1 MSSTTT
7 LFRSNRTQAVRLS
20 KDVAFPDSVREVVI
34 LKEGERR
41 IIVPRDR
48 LWDDFFDQ
56 PGSEFPDRDQPS
68 PQEREAF

>member
-1 MSSTTT
+1 MSSSTT

-34 LKEGERR
+34 LKEGDRR

-56 PGSEFPDRDQPS
+56 PGTEFPDREQPAS
-68 PQEREAF
+68 QVREPF